1 MGMAA
6 AIRGAMLVAV
16 WLVGSCVAWA
26 APSAVELEDRS
37 GFLSLDAA
45 LEQLQ
50 EEGGP
55 WNLQQ
60 VQAAPLTARFQ
71 QHEDRVINHGF
82 NTPPYW
88 YRTTLRNTR
97 PVDSGDNLWILE
109 FAYPLLD
116 QIDLHIVRAD
126 GQVETR
132 STGDRRQPAADQI
145 PHRNLVLPLRLQPG
159 ETVQIFLR
167 VQTESTHLINLKV
180 WSPEAFSVHTGSETL
195 WYGIYFGLMLGLAL
209 YNFFILLSVRD
220 LAYVYHVLYIL
231 SMVALQLDLHGFSRE
246 YLWAGPDWPN
256 FSVPLATA
264 SGLLFSVLFSRA
276 LLQTRQHSRP
286 LHWLLNSALLLQIP
300 CFGLGLFAPYSVSMP
315 FNTLAAAFVALVLV
329 IAGTGMLFKGV
340 RAARFYLLAWSIY
353 LGAVILRVLEGY
365 GVLSPSLLTENGI
378 QIGSAAVVTLLSLAL
393 ADRINSERSERE
405 NLARE
410 RAVAEAGAAAKG
422 ELLATMSHEIRTPMN
437 AVIGLTQLA
446 LKQPQEDVT
455 RDYLNRIDRASRALL
470 GILNDVLDFSKIEAG
485 KLAIEQIP
493 FRLDSVVEDL
503 RSIIEVKAGE
513 KRLRFDCRV
522 APEAPL
528 TLSGDPLRLGQVLL
542 NLAGNAVKFTEQGHV
557 DVTVA
562 LVERD
567 ADSVL
572 LRFEVSDTGIGMT
585 PEQSERIFRDFT
597 QADIAVARRYGG
609 TGLGLAISR
618 RLVEAMGG
626 RISVQST
633 PGLGSRF
640 SFDLRLRLSGEA
652 PRMPVATLDRIRL
665 DGTRILVA
673 DDIANNQLIARELLR
688 AAGAEVDTV
697 ANGVEAVAAAADG
710 RYDAILMDVQMPEM
724 DGLEATRILRQRGM
738 RRPILAMTANVLNQD
753 RDACQAAGMNDFV
766 SKPIDEQQML
776 AALARHLLGAAHPPT
791 GSVAVP
797 AAFASLP
804 ERLPGIDLADG
815 LRRMGGHRLMLLTL
829 LHDFARDEGANL
841 QRLRLLATQ
850 GDTDGASRIAH
861 ALKGLAANLG
871 CTRVTTAAQAL
882 ESQARSGGALPVQA
896 LDELETAYA
905 EVCASVA
912 RLPAGG

>member
-1 MGMAA
+1 MGKVVTLRRLMQAA
-6 AIRGAMLVAV
+6 ALLMVSLPAMAQPLTV
-16 WLVGSCVAWA
+16 
-26 APSAVELEDRS
+26 
-37 GFLSLDAA
+37 
-45 LEQLQ
+45 
-50 EEGGP
+50 
-55 WNLQQ
+55 NLQARGGFTSVDASLQ
-60 VQAAPLTARFQ
+60 QLVEDSAEWTLDQAMAPAQAQRFKGSGQ
-71 QHEDRVINHGF
+71 RIVNHGF

-88 YRTTLRNTR
+88 YRVALHNAR
-97 PVDSGDNLWILE
+97 PAESGDNLWILE

-116 QIDLHIVRAD
+116 QIDLHLVRAD
-126 GQVETR
+126 GRVETR
-132 STGDRRQPAADQI
+132 LTGDRREPGADQI
-145 PHRNLVLPLRLQPG
+145 QHRNLVLPLRLAPG
-159 ETVQIFLR
+159 ESVQMYLR
-167 VQTESTHLINLKV
+167 VQTESTHLINLKL
-180 WSPEAFSVHTGSETL
+180 WSPEAFAVHAGLETL

-220 LAYVYHVLYIL
+220 LAYVYHVLYIC
-231 SMVALQLDLHGFSRE
+231 SMAALQLDLHGFSRE

-300 CFGLGLFAPYSVSMP
+300 CFGLALFAPYSVSMP

-353 LGAVILRVLEGY
+353 LVAVILRVLEGY
-365 GVLSPSLLTENGI
+365 GVLPPSVLTENGI

-393 ADRINSERSERE
+393 ADRINAERSERE
-405 NLARE
+405 NLARD

-422 ELLATMSHEIRTPMN
+422 EFLATMSHEIRTPMN

-446 LKQPQEDVT
+446 LKQPQEDIT

-485 KLAIEQIP
+485 KLSLEQIP
-493 FRLDSVVEDL
+493 FRLDSVIEDL

-513 KRLRFDCRV
+513 KGLRFDCRV
-522 APEAPL
+522 APDTPL
-528 TLSGDPLRLGQVLL
+528 TLAGDPLRLGQVLL

-562 LVERD
+562 LLERD
-567 ADSVL
+567 AGSAV

-585 PEQSERIFRDFT
+585 SEQSERIFRDFT

-626 RISVQST
+626 RIAVHSN

-640 SFDLRLRLSGEA
+640 SFDLRLRQSSEA
-652 PRMPVATLDRIRL
+652 PRQVLPTLDRVRL

-697 ANGVEAVAAAADG
+697 TNGVEAVAAAADG

-738 RRPILAMTANVLNQD
+738 QRPILAMTANVLSQD
-753 RDACQAAGMNDFV
+753 RDACRAAGMNDFV

-776 AALARHLLGAAHPPT
+776 EALARHLLGAAQPPS
-791 GSVAVP
+791 GAAVAP
-797 AAFASLP
+797 PLTSGLP
-804 ERLPGIDLADG
+804 EHVPGVDLGDG
-815 LRRMGGHRLMLLTL
+815 LRRMGGHRSMLLTL

-841 QRLRLLATQ
+841 QRLRQLAVQ
-850 GDTDGASRIAH
+850 GDGEGASRIAH

-871 CTRVTTAAQAL
+871 CTRVTAAAQAL
-882 ESQARSGGALPVQA
+882 ESQARSGSPVAQA
-896 LDELETAYA
+896 LDELEAAYA